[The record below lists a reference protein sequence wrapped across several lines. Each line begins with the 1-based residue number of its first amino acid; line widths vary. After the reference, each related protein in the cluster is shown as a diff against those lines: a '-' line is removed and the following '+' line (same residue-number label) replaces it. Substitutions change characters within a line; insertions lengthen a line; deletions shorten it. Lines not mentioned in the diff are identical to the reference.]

1 MDKLLT
7 PKEIASLL
15 QLRYAKILE
24 LIKLGQLKAI
34 KIGKSFRIKKKA
46 IVSLIRK
53 SRRIHEFPI
62 ADVLL
67 DMLDKKSEKDS
78 ALFPTLYSNSEST
91 LNDKLFTPRNYMQ
104 SILTLNGREKAT
116 LHSFRHTFN
125 NSLRDLGLKIED
137 RQVLLAHASSSTNKI
152 YTHPNFDLA
161 SQYVNKVPMY
171 DKVNSIAI
179 V

>member
-1 MDKLLT
+1 M
-7 PKEIASLL
+7 
-15 QLRYAKILE
+15 
-24 LIKLGQLKAI
+24 
-34 KIGKSFRIKKKA
+34 
-46 IVSLIRK
+46 
-53 SRRIHEFPI
+53 
-62 ADVLL
+62 LL
-67 DMLDKKSEKDS
+67 DILDK
-78 ALFPTLYSNSEST
+78 NNEST

-104 SILTLNGREKAT
+104 LILALNGREKAT